1 MWIYIPTLLASA
13 PEEADSISD
22 SSWQCRVLEASVS
35 WRGKLSDSRNW
46 SARCRKVSWLRPLYG
61 AMSPPST
68 ADHGAELWMASLAE
82 SRASLIASPASEAA
96 KTTNAISGPTRGASS
111 SSPARGSS
119 SSKTSAAC
127 SRRSPALIRARYGS
141 GVTYSDWVST
151 LREDCSRRQK
161 SAQATS
167 ASASLSSQWPTSSSW
182 DWKDTDGMATTGI
195 NPDGSVRE
203 RNDQLARA
211 VFQWSTPRAS
221 GGEKGGPNQRFG
233 AGGMPLVAQ
242 TVQWATP
249 SVADTTGGRMA
260 RSGDRADE
268 PLLKGQAAILSDQW
282 MTPRTVTGAYTRDG
296 GDPDKERLTLEGQAI
311 LAAFLPVHPTY
322 PVGGISLKER
332 RSLNPLFVEWLMG
345 WPPGWTLL
353 AWTDFACSET
363 ELSRFKQRMR
373 YELLRIGLPKPAPPA
388 QLGLFT

>member
-1 MWIYIPTLLASA
+1 
-13 PEEADSISD
+13 
-22 SSWQCRVLEASVS
+22 
-35 WRGKLSDSRNW
+35 
-46 SARCRKVSWLRPLYG
+46 
-61 AMSPPST
+61 
-68 ADHGAELWMASLAE
+68 
-82 SRASLIASPASEAA
+82 
-96 KTTNAISGPTRGASS
+96 
-111 SSPARGSS
+111 
-119 SSKTSAAC
+119 
-127 SRRSPALIRARYGS
+127 
-141 GVTYSDWVST
+141 
-151 LREDCSRRQK
+151 
-161 SAQATS
+161 
-167 ASASLSSQWPTSSSW
+167 
-182 DWKDTDGMATTGI
+182 MATTGI

-221 GGEKGGPNQRFG
+221 DGEKGGPNQRFG